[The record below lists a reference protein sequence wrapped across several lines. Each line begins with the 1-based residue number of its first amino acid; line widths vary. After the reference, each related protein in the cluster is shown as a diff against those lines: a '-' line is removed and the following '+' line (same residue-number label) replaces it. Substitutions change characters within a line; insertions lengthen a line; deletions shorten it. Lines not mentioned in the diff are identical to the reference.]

1 MTDEE
6 KRVLEKAF
14 TFSMGLRGRYIIA
27 QALHHA
33 LKLMEH
39 VPPPHTE
46 VSDISDMEYLRD
58 TLYDSFPP
66 TLFEDSSTSKHW
78 QFIMDSSSSDSCTH
92 VVNDCDVDLTCE
104 CGGVFVQ

>member
-1 MTDEE
+1 MTNEE
-6 KRVLEKAF
+6 KAKLEEAF
-14 TFSMGLRGRYIIA
+14 SFSMGLRGRYIIA

-78 QFIMDSSSSDSCTH
+78 QFMTDVSSTKCTH
-92 VVNDCDVDLTCE
+92 VVANCETDLTCE